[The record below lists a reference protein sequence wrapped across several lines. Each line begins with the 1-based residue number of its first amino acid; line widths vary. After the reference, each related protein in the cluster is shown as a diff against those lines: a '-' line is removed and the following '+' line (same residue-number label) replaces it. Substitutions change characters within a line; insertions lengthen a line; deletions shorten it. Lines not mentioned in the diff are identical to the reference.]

1 MLSLAE
7 RDEPVDLITLQEE
20 LKSREVLENIGGS
33 PYLVL
38 LTDMVPTAVNVEHYA
53 RIVEEKSVAREII
66 QASYRIQDVAHSE
79 WDTAAEMA
87 DAAQGEMQR
96 ACERKGMNSATPMK
110 TAISQAFEQIEIRS
124 EKKGNSGVPSGFDEL
139 DYMTGGFQNGD
150 LIVVGAR
157 PSMGKTALLTS
168 FLCHAARTRPVMV
181 FSLEMGIHS
190 LATRL
195 IASYSKVDS
204 HFLRTGIVGDSD
216 WRSVGHACAV
226 LAELP
231 IWMDDSPS
239 LTIMGLKSRLRKV
252 NAEAG
257 IKMVGVDYLQLM
269 SDTRGENRTQE
280 IGHVSRGLKQ
290 IAREFNIPVIAL
302 AQLSRAVEQRS
313 DKRPLLSDLRE
324 SGNIE
329 AEADI
334 CLLLYREDYYKERE
348 IVDTQGTVPCELL
361 IAKHRNGPTGKILL
375 GFNRRLATF
384 EDYHRSGRED

>member
-1 MLSLAE
+1 M
-7 RDEPVDLITLQEE
+7 
-20 LKSREVLENIGGS
+20 ENIGGS
-33 PYLVL
+33 PYLVF

-53 RIVEEKSVAREII
+53 RIVEEKSVARAII
-66 QASYRIQDVAHSE
+66 QASYRVQDIAHSE
-79 WDTAAEMA
+79 WDTALEMA
-87 DAAQGEMQR
+87 DAAQGEIQK
-96 ACERKGMNSATPMK
+96 ACERRGMSSAVSMK
-110 TAISQAFEQIEIRS
+110 TAIGQAFEQIEIRS
-124 EKKGNSGVPSGFDEL
+124 EKKGNSGIPSGFEEL

-204 HFLRTGIVGDSD
+204 HFLRTGIVGDND
-216 WRSVGHACAV
+216 WRSVGHACGV

-231 IWMDDSPS
+231 IWMDDSSS
-239 LTIMGLKSRLRKV
+239 LTVMGLKSRLRKV
-252 NAEAG
+252 NAECG

-269 SDTRGENRTQE
+269 NDTRGENRTQE

-329 AEADI
+329 AEADL

-348 IVDTQGTVPCELL
+348 VVDTQGTVPCELI

-384 EDYHRSGRED
+384 EDYHHSYRED